1 MQSTKVKANIQKLVK
16 EVVPLFGNV
25 RTIVQALSLSGARA
39 LLVGGAVRDVLRG
52 VDVKDLDI
60 EIHGMQLAQVE
71 KILKRFGHVRTVG
84 KQFGVLK
91 IDGVDVDWS
100 IPRSDSSGRKPKV
113 TLDPYMSV
121 KDAFLRRDL
130 TINAMGIDLVTL
142 QLEDPFD
149 GIKDLEQKIL
159 RAPDTEK
166 FKEDPLRFFRVMQFI
181 GRLEMY
187 PDAALNE
194 LCKTMDLSQISEER
208 IYLEFEKLFIKS
220 KKPSLAIQWLQDIG
234 RLKEILPELYDTIGV
249 PQEPSWHPEGDVFEH
264 TKQSMDA
271 AAQKEYKTSDEKF
284 LMVCGL
290 MCHDLGKA
298 ITTQE
303 VDGKIR
309 AIKHDIKGMAL
320 AYSLL
325 QRITGKND
333 VKDIVKKMVKYHMT
347 PGQFVKNGAG
357 HKAYKRLAQKLE
369 PELNCQQLALLAVC
383 DKAARNPEKGN
394 PFPDVMFPDIQ
405 EFIDNAEKYG
415 VLTKSE
421 APILMGKDVIDYIP
435 PGPKMGRA
443 LSLAYKLQITKGITD
458 KEELKIAVIG
468 KKKRRF

>member
-194 LCKTMDLSQISEER
+194 LCKTMDL
-208 IYLEFEKLFIKS
+208 
-220 KKPSLAIQWLQDIG
+220 
-234 RLKEILPELYDTIGV
+234 
-249 PQEPSWHPEGDVFEH
+249 
-264 TKQSMDA
+264 
-271 AAQKEYKTSDEKF
+271 
-284 LMVCGL
+284 
-290 MCHDLGKA
+290 
-298 ITTQE
+298 
-303 VDGKIR
+303 
-309 AIKHDIKGMAL
+309 
-320 AYSLL
+320 
-325 QRITGKND
+325 
-333 VKDIVKKMVKYHMT
+333 
-347 PGQFVKNGAG
+347 
-357 HKAYKRLAQKLE
+357 
-369 PELNCQQLALLAVC
+369 
-383 DKAARNPEKGN
+383 
-394 PFPDVMFPDIQ
+394 
-405 EFIDNAEKYG
+405 
-415 VLTKSE
+415 
-421 APILMGKDVIDYIP
+421 
-435 PGPKMGRA
+435 
-443 LSLAYKLQITKGITD
+443 
-458 KEELKIAVIG
+458 
-468 KKKRRF
+468 